1 MKQSFIFSRKD
12 CQVQKVHLFEE
23 HQRQW
28 EVEGGNFAEVFK
40 KFQYWWIP
48 GAKEVKYYHKCPAIS
63 SSRLTFLMG
72 FSLCFKPFWE
82 QVFSQENWS
91 ITGSRTLI
99 GHLKYLI
106 TLHCV
111 WKSQKKSHSI
121 LRAKRATFTFLV
133 DKSLSKMPK
142 MVDLASFWKTE
153 ACGQTVLPDTGAS
166 KVIYRLRSKT
176 FIHKSQVSMKLCKRN
191 WRHS

>member
-1 MKQSFIFSRKD
+1 MGS
-12 CQVQKVHLFEE
+12 
-23 HQRQW
+23 W
-28 EVEGGNFAEVFK
+28 GGNFAEVFK

-99 GHLKYLI
+99 GLKYLI

-121 LRAKRATFTFLV
+121 LRAKRATFTFSVLPDMALLIGQKLV
-133 DKSLSKMPK
+133 KMPK
-142 MVDLASFWKTE
+142 LKYSNATFW
-153 ACGQTVLPDTGAS
+153 
-166 KVIYRLRSKT
+166 VIFKHCDNRSIQKSHLQALLRSKT